1 MGLVWKGSIMIWLVE
16 SAGRCKC
23 PVCTMKRWLHNV
35 CSGEYVIRI
44 GKIPSQMLFMTHGPS
59 QIEVWFKYKIVF
71 VVEHNWSLNRYV
83 VSANNLFAVLGDYEM
98 KSFFGFEDW
107 KSLILS
113 QGWIFL
119 RIYAWTKVQSRHET
133 IMALLSLGQL
143 KILSKWYQNI
153 FIPLD
158 NNLFSAIRIPVL

>member
-1 MGLVWKGSIMIWLVE
+1 MGLVWQGSIMIWLAETLE

-23 PVCTMKRWLHNV
+23 PVCTMKRWLRFLAELYLWLILND
-35 CSGEYVIRI
+35 
-44 GKIPSQMLFMTHGPS
+44 PS

-119 RIYAWTKVQSRHET
+119 RVYAWTKVQSRHET